1 MHCEPIHRLVMHSV
15 ALSGFTLLLVTR
27 AALSQQLPRT
37 FPVVHDDIARVVS
50 APVQVPAEPGIHSP
64 LLAAAGL
71 GALGWG
77 AGALAGHFAQGD
89 CYEDFCELEGIFYG
103 GAAGGGLG
111 LALGA
116 HLGNRRRGNF
126 LLDVAASGAIW
137 GAGYGLIRSFASR
150 DDGVGVALTAI
161 LLPPTQLLTTVLVER
176 ASGRARAGRS
186 P

>member
-1 MHCEPIHRLVMHSV
+1 MHCEPIHRVLMHSV
-15 ALSGFTLLLVTR
+15 ALSGLTLLLVTR

-71 GALGWG
+71 GVLGWG
-77 AGALAGHFAQGD
+77 AGALAGHLVQGD
-89 CYEDFCELEGIFYG
+89 CFEDFCDFEGIFYG

-126 LLDVAASGAIW
+126 LLDVAASGAVW
-137 GAGYGLIRSFASR
+137 GVGYGLIRSFASR
-150 DDGVGVALTAI
+150 DDGVGVALAV
-161 LLPPTQLLTTVLVER
+161 PLVVPV
-176 ASGRARAGRS
+176 A
-186 P
+186 

>member
-1 MHCEPIHRLVMHSV
+1 MHCEPIHRVLMHSV
-15 ALSGFTLLLVTR
+15 ALSGLTLLLLTG
-27 AALSQQLPRT
+27 AAWSQRLPPT

-50 APVQVPAEPGIHSP
+50 ASVQGPAEPGFHSP

-71 GALGWG
+71 GVLGWG
-77 AGALAGHFAQGD
+77 AGALAGHLVQGD
-89 CYEDFCELEGIFYG
+89 CFEDFCDFEGIFYG

-126 LLDVAASGAIW
+126 LLDVVASGAVW
-137 GAGYGLIRSFASR
+137 GVGYGLIRSFADR
-150 DDGVGVALTAI
+150 DDGTGVALTAI

>member
-1 MHCEPIHRLVMHSV
+1 MHCEPIHKMVMHLV
-15 ALSGFTLLLVTR
+15 VLSGLTLPLLTG
-27 AALSQQLPRT
+27 AAWSQRLPPT
-37 FPVVHDDIARVVS
+37 FPVVHDDIPRVVS
-50 APVQVPAEPGIHSP
+50 APVQVAAEPGIHSP

-71 GALGWG
+71 GVLGWG
-77 AGALAGHFAQGD
+77 AGALAGHLVQGD
-89 CYEDFCELEGIFYG
+89 CFEEFCDFEGIFYG

-137 GAGYGLIRSFASR
+137 GAGYGLIRSFADRS
-150 DDGVGVALTAI
+150 DGTGVALTAI
-161 LLPPTQLLTTVLVER
+161 LLPPTQLLATVLVER

>member
-1 MHCEPIHRLVMHSV
+1 MPIRSV
-15 ALSGFTLLLVTR
+15 ALTALTLVLLASR
-27 AALSQQLPRT
+27 ALSQQLPRT

-71 GALGWG
+71 GVLGWG

-126 LLDVAASGAIW
+126 PLDVLTSGA
-137 GAGYGLIRSFASR
+137 GG
-150 DDGVGVALTAI
+150 GVGYALM
-161 LLPPTQLLTTVLVER
+161 
-176 ASGRARAGRS
+176 S
-186 P
+186 